1 MDVLW
6 SYSLLLFPSFPFF
19 TSPKRKGTDK
29 GRERW
34 RSSCVRT
41 LFVSP
46 LCSLSVSSP
55 KRERETRANPCLL
68 TPSAVTR
75 GGGGIELGDW
85 LGIEDG
91 EREDAPNPAFL
102 YRYARVVYLAG
113 MTRTRLPRQ
122 KKVLFV
128 GNFLTDVIRSAGNQH
143 AMGIIDLRSTRC
155 TAVRAVLPV
164 TVTYTCIPVLMPLL
178 RRGQV
183 LQNAAV
189 RCKHWTGRR
198 SRRGLLFP

>member
-1 MDVLW
+1 MSEGPDK
-6 SYSLLLFPSFPFF
+6 
-19 TSPKRKGTDK
+19 TRKGK
-29 GRERW
+29 REGGRNLEERECGNG
-34 RSSCVRT
+34 RRK
-41 LFVSP
+41 
-46 LCSLSVSSP
+46 SSP
-55 KRERETRANPCLL
+55 KPCFFSIRLLSEARERNRETRANPCLL

-164 TVTYTCIPVLMPLL
+164 TVTYTCKPVLMPLL

>member
-1 MDVLW
+1 M
-6 SYSLLLFPSFPFF
+6 
-19 TSPKRKGTDK
+19 GA
-29 GRERW
+29 ERA
-34 RSSCVRT
+34 RQSHA
-41 LFVSP
+41 F
-46 LCSLSVSSP
+46 SLSVSSP

-164 TVTYTCIPVLMPLL
+164 TVTYTYLYTCTNAVAAQRAGAAKCGCPLQTLDWSTIEARPLIPLVIPFCYKGMF
-178 RRGQV
+178 Q
-183 LQNAAV
+183 
-189 RCKHWTGRR
+189 
-198 SRRGLLFP
+198 